1 MKLKQTR
8 NKLLKNGF
16 VPHLQTDR
24 HDQWM
29 DIQSGGADISFYH
42 DGVTLV
48 DGALK
53 VHGHRPDDITTDEF
67 NSSFCRGVKLAISL
81 SRTTTRSTPWR
92 TI

>member
-16 VPHLQTDR
+16 VPHLQTER

-29 DIQSGGADISFYH
+29 DIQSGGTDISFYH
-42 DGVTLV
+42 DGEVLV

-53 VHGHRPDDITTDEF
+53 VHGRYPDDIQSDQF
-67 NSSFCRGVKLAISL
+67 YSSHTRQVKLAINL
-81 SRTTTRSTPWR
+81 SRCK
-92 TI
+92 